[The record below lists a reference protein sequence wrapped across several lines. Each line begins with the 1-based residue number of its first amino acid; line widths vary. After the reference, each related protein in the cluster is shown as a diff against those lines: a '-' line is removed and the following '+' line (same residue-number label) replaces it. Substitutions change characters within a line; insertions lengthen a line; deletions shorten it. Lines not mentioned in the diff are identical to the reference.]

1 MKTALL
7 IIGGVLIALALASWF
22 APDLFVWLFVNR
34 S

>member
-22 APDLFVWLFVNR
+22 GSEFAFWRFVNR